1 MKKILL
7 FMSAIA
13 LACIALPAFADGV
26 TFDTINSAATR
37 SSDLSRQMLVM
48 VFGDVVNNPLQPA
61 NVSFIGQLYGVFNG
75 IIAGLAFIWFMGVT
89 LRATVLTGNR
99 GKVFGR
105 GTTMMAPVSSL
116 AGFMALVPTPSGWS
130 ISNLAFLWMASIMG
144 VGSANLLTDKAADTI
159 MDGQSMIMQPVSG
172 ETITAARG
180 IFDMYLCKAALNTE
194 QSQMHQYGS
203 SSTPPMAV
211 ERSSDGKEI
220 RVTNGSAICGSAKLP
235 EATESGSWFSFNVPI
250 NSGPLENAQNAAFTT
265 INSTLSNGAENFV
278 NAWLSYQD
286 GSQSQLP
293 DVESEIQQAA
303 RSYEDT
309 INAATATTNNE
320 GSIRGELANYL
331 KQSGWISLG
340 AWYQSFATA
349 NQKLNSLANQSPIVT
364 GPSSIGE
371 VGVGRLQEEIKT
383 ALLAQRKNSTFT
395 PPLGSANTPGND
407 NLDDVQ
413 SANSAILKILPF
425 FSGQRFSN
433 FIIQSV
439 MTSGDTDSSSQVNP
453 LLKMKGVGDYTLGA
467 AETTFAVFAST
478 KAIVDWASA
487 DGNGWAK
494 IINTVSGAGYIAKS
508 VIGSIAPIVY
518 FILFILLSV
527 GFSLSIFLPFIPLI
541 YWITACT
548 SWLGSV
554 LIGTTAGSLWAA
566 THIGT
571 EEDKGSRANYGYI
584 FLIDAAIR
592 PSLMVFGF
600 FFASLVVVAIGTL
613 LNILILPALANVQAD
628 SITGMTSIIGIL
640 MIYARLC
647 TTLVSSAF
655 SLQVY
660 LPDYVIAWL
669 GGREAAQMMKGA
681 VESTRN
687 MFAGFGGKAGH
698 TPGIKKMDQNK
709 PSGNNDGF
717 K

>member
-37 SSDLSRQMLVM
+37 SSDLSRQLLVM

-144 VGSANLLTDKAADTI
+144 VGSANLLVDKAADSV
-159 MDGQSMIMQPVSG
+159 MDGQSMIMQPVAG

-180 IFDMYLCKAALNTE
+180 IFDMYLCKVALNTE

-203 SSTPPMAV
+203 SSTPPMTVQRTA
-211 ERSSDGKEI
+211 DGKEI
-220 RVTNGSAICGSAKLP
+220 RITNGSAICGSAKLP
-235 EATESGSWFSFNVPI
+235 VVTDSSFSFSFSVPV
-250 NSGPLENAQNAAFTT
+250 NSAPLENAQNTAFTT
-265 INSTLSNGAENFV
+265 INSTLSNSAESFV
-278 NAWLSYQD
+278 NAWISYQD
-286 GSQSQLP
+286 GTQSQLP

-303 RSYEDT
+303 RQYEDT
-309 INAATATTNNE
+309 INNATQATNNE
-320 GSIRGELANYL
+320 NTIRNELSSYL
-331 KQSGWISLG
+331 KQNGWISLG

-349 NQKLNSLANQSPIVT
+349 NQKLSSVANQSPIVT

-383 ALLAQRKNSTFT
+383 ALLAQRKNSSYT
-395 PPLGSANTPGND
+395 PPLGSINMPGND
-407 NLDDVQ
+407 NLDDIQ
-413 SANSAILKILPF
+413 SANDGILKVVPI
-425 FSGQRFSN
+425 GQWLTSE
-433 FIIQSV
+433 IIQNV
-439 MTSGDTDSSSQVNP
+439 MSDGNDSSSQVNP
-453 LLKMKGVGDYTLGA
+453 LLKMKAIGDYTLVGA
-467 AETTFAVFAST
+467 QMTFAAFSAA
-478 KAIVDWASA
+478 KAIVDW
-487 DGNGWAK
+487 GNGTGLGKVVNA
-494 IINTVSGAGYIAKS
+494 VSGAGLVAKS
-508 VIGSIAPIVY
+508 VIGAIAPIVY

-548 SWLGSV
+548 SWVGSV

-613 LNILILPALANVQAD
+613 LNILFIPALANVQAD
-628 SITGMTSIIGIL
+628 SITGLASMIGIL

-687 MFAGFGGKAGH
+687 MFAGFGGKAAH
-698 TPGIKKMDQNK
+698 APGIKKMDQNK
-709 PSGNNDGF
+709 PAGDADGF

>member
-7 FMSAIA
+7 FMSAIT

-37 SSDLSRQMLVM
+37 SSDLSRQLLVM

-144 VGSANLLTDKAADTI
+144 VGSANLLVDKAADSV
-159 MDGQSMIMQPVSG
+159 MDGQSMIMQPVAG

-180 IFDMYLCKAALNTE
+180 IFDMYLCKVTLNTE

-203 SSTPPMAV
+203 SSTPPMTV
-211 ERSSDGKEI
+211 QRSSDGKEI
-220 RVTNGSAICGSAKLP
+220 RVTNGSAICDSAKLP
-235 EATESGSWFSFNVPI
+235 ETTDSGSWFSFNAPI
-250 NSGPLENAQNAAFTT
+250 NSGPLDNAQNSAFTT
-265 INSTLSNGAENFV
+265 INSTLSNSAENFV

-286 GSQSQLP
+286 GAQSPLP

-303 RSYEDT
+303 RQYEDT
-309 INAATATTNNE
+309 INAAASAVNNE
-320 GSIRGELANYL
+320 GTIREGLANYL

-349 NQKLNSLANQSPIVT
+349 NQKVNSIANQSPIVT
-364 GPSSIGE
+364 GPSSVGE
-371 VGVGRLQEEIKT
+371 IGVGRLQEEIKI
-383 ALLAQRKNSTFT
+383 ALLAQRKNTAFT
-395 PPLGSANTPGND
+395 PPLGSANMSGSD
-407 NLDDVQ
+407 NIDDGQ
-413 SANSAILKILPF
+413 SANSTLLKILNNSYGIKF
-425 FSGQRFSN
+425 TN
-433 FIIQSV
+433 FIIHSV
-439 MTSGDTDSSSQVNP
+439 MDGENANNSSQINP
-453 LLKMKGVGDYTLGA
+453 LLKMKSIGDYTLGA
-467 AETTFAVFAST
+467 AQSTFATFTIA
-478 KAIVDWASA
+478 KGLVDW
-487 DGNGWAK
+487 GNGTGMGK
-494 IINTVSGAGYIAKS
+494 IVNAVSGAGYLAKS

-613 LNILILPALANVQAD
+613 LNILILPAMANVQAD
-628 SITGMTSIIGIL
+628 SITGLASIIGIL
-640 MIYARLC
+640 MIYARIC

-698 TPGIKKMDQNK
+698 APGIKKMDQNK
-709 PSGNNDGF
+709 PAGDADGF

>member
-1 MKKILL
+1 MKRYLL
-7 FMSAIA
+7 LASALA
-13 LACIALPAFADGV
+13 LACLAPPAFADNV
-26 TFDTINSAATR
+26 NFDTINSAATR
-37 SSDLSRQMLVM
+37 NSDLSRQLLIM

-130 ISNLAFLWMASIMG
+130 ISNLVFLWMSSIMG
-144 VGSANLLTDKAADTI
+144 VGSANLLVDKAADSV
-159 MDGQSMIMQPVSG
+159 MDGQSMIMQPVAG
-172 ETITAARG
+172 ETISAARG
-180 IFDMYLCKAALNTE
+180 IFDMYLCKASLNTE

-203 SSTPPMAV
+203 SSTPPMSV
-211 ERSSDGKEI
+211 QRSSDGKEI
-220 RVTNGSAICGSAKLP
+220 RVTNGSAICGSARLP
-235 EATESGSWFSFNVPI
+235 ETTDSGSWFSFNVPI
-250 NSGPLENAQNAAFTT
+250 NSGPLENAQNTAFTT
-265 INSTLSNGAENFV
+265 INSTLSNSAENFV
-278 NAWLSYQD
+278 NAWISYQD
-286 GSQSQLP
+286 GGQSQLP
-293 DVESEIQQAA
+293 DVESQIQQAA
-303 RSYEDT
+303 RQYEDT
-309 INAATATTNNE
+309 INAATSAVNNE

-349 NQKLNSLANQSPIVT
+349 NQKLNSVANQSPIVT
-364 GPSSIGE
+364 GPSSVGE

-383 ALLAQRKNSTFT
+383 ALIAQRKNSTFT
-395 PPLGSANTPGND
+395 PPLGSANMPGND

-413 SANSAILKILPF
+413 SANSAIIKVMPKMQKFTGWIT
-425 FSGQRFSN
+425 N
-433 FIIQSV
+433 SV
-439 MTSGDTDSSSQVNP
+439 MTSGNQDSSEQVNP
-453 LLKMKGVGDYTLGA
+453 LLKMKAIGDYTLGIA
-467 AETTFAVFAST
+467 QTTFSAFTLAKT
-478 KAIVDWASA
+478 IVDW
-487 DGNGWAK
+487 GNGTGAGK
-494 IINTVSGAGYIAKS
+494 LVNAVSGAGYIAKS
-508 VIGSIAPIVY
+508 IIGSIAPVVY
-518 FILFILLSV
+518 FILFILISI

-600 FFASLVVVAIGTL
+600 FFASLVVAAIGTL
-613 LNILILPALANVQAD
+613 LNMLIIPALANVQAD
-628 SITGMTSIIGIL
+628 SVTGLISIGGIL
-640 MIYARLC
+640 MVYARTC
-647 TTLVSSAF
+647 TQLVSSAF

-681 VESTRN
+681 VESTQN
-687 MFAGFGGKAGH
+687 MFAGFGSKAGQ
-698 TPGIKKMDQNK
+698 TPGIKKMEQSK
-709 PSGNNDGF
+709 SPNNADGF

>member
-13 LACIALPAFADGV
+13 LASIALPAFADGV

-203 SSTPPMAV
+203 SSTPPMTV
-211 ERSSDGKEI
+211 QRSSDGKEI

-235 EATESGSWFSFNVPI
+235 QTTEGGSWFSFNVPI
-250 NSGPLENAQNAAFTT
+250 NSGPLENAQNTAFNT
-265 INSTLSNGAENFV
+265 INSTLSNSAENFV

-286 GSQSQLP
+286 GAQSQLP

-309 INAATATTNNE
+309 INAATAIANNE
-320 GSIRGELANYL
+320 GTIRGELASYL

-371 VGVGRLQEEIKT
+371 VGVGRLQEEMKT
-383 ALLAQRKNSTFT
+383 AQLAQRKNSTYT
-395 PPLGSANTPGND
+395 PPLDSVNIAGND

-413 SANSAILKILPF
+413 SANAGILKVLLPW
-425 FSGQRFSN
+425 SGDRFAN

-439 MTSGDTDSSSQVNP
+439 MTSGNTESSSQVNP
-453 LLKMKGVGDYTLGA
+453 LLKMKAIGDYTLGGAQATFTAFTIAKA
-467 AETTFAVFAST
+467 A
-478 KAIVDWASA
+478 VDW
-487 DGNGWAK
+487 GNGTFWGKAV
-494 IINTVSGAGYIAKS
+494 NAVSGAGFVAKS
-508 VIGSIAPIVY
+508 VIGAIAPIVY
-518 FILFILLSV
+518 FILFILISI

-628 SITGMTSIIGIL
+628 SITGLASIIGIL
-640 MIYARLC
+640 MIYARIC

-681 VESTRN
+681 VESARN

-698 TPGIKKMDQNK
+698 APGIKKMDQNK
-709 PSGNNDGF
+709 PAGDADGF

>member
-1 MKKILL
+1 MKKLLL
-7 FMSAIA
+7 FLPVIVLVS
-13 LACIALPAFADGV
+13 LTLPASADSV
-26 TFDTINSAATR
+26 NFDSISGAATR
-37 SSDLSRQMLVM
+37 TTDLSRQLLVM
-48 VFGDVVNNPLQPA
+48 VYGDVVSNPLQPA
-61 NVSFIGQLYGVFNG
+61 NTSFIGQLYGVFNA

-105 GTTMMAPVSSL
+105 GNTVMAPVSSL
-116 AGFMALVPTPSGWS
+116 VGFMALVPTPSGWS
-130 ISNLAFLWMASIMG
+130 LSNLAFLWMASIMG
-144 VGSANLLTDKAADTI
+144 VGSANLLTDKAADAV
-159 MDGQSMIMQPVSG
+159 MDGQSLIMQPVAG

-180 IFDMYLCKAALNTE
+180 IFTMYLCQSALNAE
-194 QSQMHQYGS
+194 QSVMHNSGTS
-203 SSTPPMAV
+203 NTPAMTV
-211 ERSSDGKEI
+211 ERTTGGREI
-220 RVTNGSAICGSAKLP
+220 RITNGSAICGSARLP
-235 EATESGSWFSFNVPI
+235 EVAESGSWFAFNVPI
-250 NSGPLENAQNAAFTT
+250 NAGPLESAQLTAFTE
-265 INSTLSNGAENFV
+265 INSTLSRSAENLV
-278 NAWLSYQD
+278 SSWLRYQE
-286 GSQSQLP
+286 GTQSSLP
-293 DVESEIQQAA
+293 DVETEIQQAA
-303 RSYEDT
+303 RRYEDT
-309 INAATATTNNE
+309 INTATAAVNNE
-320 GSIRGELANYL
+320 GAIRGELARYL
-331 KQSGWISLG
+331 RQSGWISLG

-349 NQKLNSLANQSPIVT
+349 NQKVNSIAQQSPVVT
-364 GPSSIGE
+364 GPSSMGE
-371 VGVGRLQEEIKT
+371 VGVGRLYEEIQT
-383 ALLAQRKNSTFT
+383 AVMVQKKNSAYT
-395 PPLGSANTPGND
+395 PSLGSANAEGER

-413 SANSAILKILPF
+413 TANSALLKVIPGL
-425 FSGQRFSN
+425 SGDRFAN

-439 MTSGDTDSSSQVNP
+439 MTSGNPDASEQINP
-453 LLKMKGVGDYTLGA
+453 LLKMKAIGDYTLGTA
-467 AETTFAVFAST
+467 QATFVAFTSAKAFVDWGEGT
-478 KAIVDWASA
+478 LWGKAINA
-487 DGNGWAK
+487 
-494 IINTVSGAGYIAKS
+494 VSGAGFIAKS
-508 VIGSIAPIVY
+508 VIGAISPVIY
-518 FILFILLSV
+518 FLLFILMSI

-613 LNILILPALANVQAD
+613 LNILILPALTNVQAD
-628 SITGMTSIIGIL
+628 STTGLASIIGIL

-681 VESTRN
+681 VESTRS
-687 MFAGFGGKAGH
+687 MFAGFGSKAGH
-698 TPGIKKMDQNK
+698 APGFKKIQQNDAH
-709 PSGNNDGF
+709 GNMDGF
-717 K
+717 R

>member
-37 SSDLSRQMLVM
+37 SSDLSRQLLVM

-144 VGSANLLTDKAADTI
+144 VGSANLLVDKAADSV
-159 MDGQSMIMQPVSG
+159 MDGQSMIMQPVAG

-180 IFDMYLCKAALNTE
+180 IFDMYLCKVALNTE

-203 SSTPPMAV
+203 SSTPPMTVQRTA
-211 ERSSDGKEI
+211 DGKEI
-220 RVTNGSAICGSAKLP
+220 RITNGSAICGSAKLP
-235 EATESGSWFSFNVPI
+235 VVTDSSFSFSFSVPV
-250 NSGPLENAQNAAFTT
+250 NSAPLENAQNTAFTT
-265 INSTLSNGAENFV
+265 INSTLSNSAESFV
-278 NAWLSYQD
+278 NAWISYQD
-286 GSQSQLP
+286 GTQSQLP

-303 RSYEDT
+303 RQYEDT
-309 INAATATTNNE
+309 INNATQATNNE
-320 GSIRGELANYL
+320 NTIRNELSSYL
-331 KQSGWISLG
+331 KQNGWISLG

-349 NQKLNSLANQSPIVT
+349 NQKLSSVANQSPIVA

-383 ALLAQRKNSTFT
+383 ALLAQRKNSSYT
-395 PPLGSANTPGND
+395 PPLGSVNMPGND
-407 NLDDVQ
+407 NLDDIQ
-413 SANSAILKILPF
+413 SANDGILKVVPI
-425 FSGQRFSN
+425 GQWLTSE
-433 FIIQSV
+433 IIQNV
-439 MTSGDTDSSSQVNP
+439 MSDGNDSSSQVNP
-453 LLKMKGVGDYTLGA
+453 LLKMKAIGDYTLVGA
-467 AETTFAVFAST
+467 QMTFAAFSAA
-478 KAIVDWASA
+478 KAIVDW
-487 DGNGWAK
+487 GNGTGLGKVVNA
-494 IINTVSGAGYIAKS
+494 VSGAGLVAKS
-508 VIGSIAPIVY
+508 VIGAIAPIVY

-548 SWLGSV
+548 SWVGSV

-613 LNILILPALANVQAD
+613 LNILFIPALANVQAD
-628 SITGMTSIIGIL
+628 SITGLASMIGIL

-687 MFAGFGGKAGH
+687 MFAGFGGKAAH
-698 TPGIKKMDQNK
+698 APGIKKMDQNK
-709 PSGNNDGF
+709 PAGDADGF

>member
-1 MKKILL
+1 MKKRLL
-7 FMSAIA
+7 LASALG
-13 LACIALPAFADGV
+13 LACLTLPAFAGGID
-26 TFDTINSAATR
+26 FDSINSAATR
-37 SSDLSRQMLVM
+37 STDLSRQLLVM
-48 VFGDVVNNPLQPA
+48 VFGDVVNNPLQPTST
-61 NVSFIGQLYGVFNG
+61 SFIGLLYGVFNS
-75 IIAGLAFIWFMGVT
+75 ILAGLAFIWFMGVT

-99 GKVFGR
+99 GKVFGQ

-116 AGFMALVPTPSGWS
+116 AGFMTMIPTPSGWS

-144 VGSANLLTDKAADTI
+144 VGSANSLTDKAADAV

-180 IFDMYLCKAALNTE
+180 IFNMYLCQSALNTE
-194 QSQMHQYGS
+194 QAQMHQYGDS
-203 SSTPPMAV
+203 TTPPMSAQQ
-211 ERSSDGKEI
+211 STDGREI
-220 RVTNGSAICGSAKLP
+220 RISNGSALCGSARLP
-235 EATESGSWFSFNVPI
+235 ETTDTTGVFSFNIPI
-250 NSGPLENAQNAAFTT
+250 NTAPLENAQNSAFSE
-265 INSTLSNGAENFV
+265 INNTLSKSAENFV
-278 NAWLSYQD
+278 NAWLSYQE
-286 GSQSQLP
+286 GGQTRLP
-293 DVESEIQQAA
+293 DIEAEVQQAA
-303 RSYEDT
+303 RRYEDT
-309 INAATATTNNE
+309 VNAATAATNNE
-320 GSIRGELANYL
+320 EAIQGQLNNYL

-349 NQKLNSLANQSPIVT
+349 NQKLNSVANQSPIVT
-364 GPSSIGE
+364 GQSNIGE
-371 VGVGRLQEEIKT
+371 VGVGKLLEEIQT
-383 ALLAQRKNSTFT
+383 ALQTQRKNSTYT
-395 PPLGSANTPGND
+395 PPLGSVNPAGND

-413 SANSAILKILPF
+413 SANDALLKIMPL
-425 FSGQRFSN
+425 GQTRTSK
-433 FIIQSV
+433 IINSV
-439 MTSGDTDSSSQVNP
+439 MTDNNDASNQINP
-453 LLKMKGVGDYTLGA
+453 LLKMKAIGDYTLVGA
-467 AETTFAVFAST
+467 QTTFIAFTTAKT
-478 KAIVDWASA
+478 IVDW
-487 DGNGWAK
+487 GNGTGIGK
-494 IINTVSGAGYIAKS
+494 IVNAVSGVGIIAQS
-508 VIGSIAPIVY
+508 VIGAIAPIVY

-613 LNILILPALANVQAD
+613 LNTLFLPAIANVQAN
-628 SITGMTSIIGIL
+628 SITGLASIIGIL
-640 MIYARLC
+640 MIYARTC

-669 GGREAAQMMKGA
+669 GGKEAAQMMQGA

-687 MFAGFGGKAGH
+687 MFAGFGGKAGQ
-698 TPGIKKMDQNK
+698 TPGIKKMEENK
-709 PSGNNDGF
+709 PSGEGDGF

>member
-1 MKKILL
+1 MKRYLL
-7 FMSAIA
+7 LALALA
-13 LACIALPAFADGV
+13 LACLALPAFADNV
-26 TFDTINSAATR
+26 NFDTINSAATR
-37 SSDLSRQMLVM
+37 NTDLSRQLLIM

-89 LRATVLTGNR
+89 LRATVLAGNR
-99 GKVFGR
+99 GKVFGS

-130 ISNLAFLWMASIMG
+130 ISNLAFLWMSSIMG
-144 VGSANLLTDKAADTI
+144 VGSANLLVDKAADAI
-159 MDGQSMIMQPVSG
+159 MDGQSMIMQPVAG
-172 ETITAARG
+172 ETISAARG
-180 IFDMYLCKAALNTE
+180 IFDMYLCKVALNTE
-194 QSQMHQYGS
+194 QSQMHQNGG
-203 SSTPPMAV
+203 SSTPPMSV
-211 ERSSDGKEI
+211 QRSADGKEI
-220 RVTNGSAICGSAKLP
+220 RVTNGSAICGSARLP
-235 EATESGSWFSFNVPI
+235 ETTDSGSWFSFNVPI
-250 NSGPLENAQNAAFTT
+250 NSGPLENAQNTAFTT
-265 INSTLSNGAENFV
+265 INSTLSNSAESFV
-278 NAWLSYQD
+278 NAWLNYQD
-286 GSQSQLP
+286 GGQSQLP

-303 RSYEDT
+303 RQYEDT
-309 INAATATTNNE
+309 INAATSAVNNE
-320 GSIRGELANYL
+320 GTIRGELASHL
-331 KQSGWISLG
+331 KQNGWISLG
-340 AWYQSFATA
+340 SWYQSFATA
-349 NQKLNSLANQSPIVT
+349 NQKLNSMANQSPIVT
-364 GPSSIGE
+364 GPSSVGE

-383 ALLAQRKNSTFT
+383 AILAQRKNSTFT
-395 PPLGSANTPGND
+395 PPLGSVNSAGND

-413 SANSAILKILPF
+413 FANDGILKVMPL
-425 FSGQRFSN
+425 GQWISSK
-433 FIIQSV
+433 IIENV
-439 MTSGDTDSSSQVNP
+439 MSDENDASSQINP
-453 LLKMKGVGDYTLGA
+453 MLKMKAIGDYTLGA
-467 AETTFAVFAST
+467 AQGTFTAFTIA
-478 KAIVDWASA
+478 KATVDW
-487 DGNGWAK
+487 GNGTIWGKAV
-494 IINTVSGAGYIAKS
+494 NAVSGAGFIAKS
-508 VIGSIAPIVY
+508 VIGAISPIVY
-518 FILFILLSV
+518 FVLFILLSI

-613 LNILILPALANVQAD
+613 LNMLIIPALANVQAN
-628 SITGMTSIIGIL
+628 SVTGLTSMIGIL
-640 MIYARLC
+640 MIYARTC

-681 VESTRN
+681 VESARN
-687 MFAGFGGKAGH
+687 MFAGFGSKAGH
-698 TPGIKKMDQNK
+698 TPGIKRMEETK
-709 PSGNNDGF
+709 PSGNSDGF

>member
-172 ETITAARG
+172 ETISAARG

-203 SSTPPMAV
+203 SSTPPMSV
-211 ERSSDGKEI
+211 QHSTDGKEI
-220 RVTNGSAICGSAKLP
+220 RITNGSAICGSARLP
-235 EATESGSWFSFNVPI
+235 ETTENSSGFSFSVPI
-250 NSGPLENAQNAAFTT
+250 NSAPLENAQNTAFTA
-265 INSTLSNGAENFV
+265 INSTLSASAENFV

-286 GSQSQLP
+286 GAQSQLP

-303 RSYEDT
+303 RQYEDT
-309 INAATATTNNE
+309 INAATSAVNNE
-320 GSIRGELANYL
+320 GTIRGELANYL

-349 NQKLNSLANQSPIVT
+349 NQKVNDVAHQSPIVT

-395 PPLGSANTPGND
+395 PPLGSANMPGND
-407 NLDDVQ
+407 NLDDAQ
-413 SANSAILKILPF
+413 SANSALIKVMPDMQQFTYKIA
-425 FSGQRFSN
+425 N
-433 FIIQSV
+433 YV
-439 MTSGDTDSSSQVNP
+439 MTNGDQESSTQINP
-453 LLKMKGVGDYTLGA
+453 LLQMKAIGDYTLVA
-467 AETTFAVFAST
+467 AQGTFTAFTIA
-478 KAIVDWASA
+478 KAAVDW
-487 DGNGWAK
+487 GNGIGIGKLVNA
-494 IINTVSGAGYIAKS
+494 VSGAGYIAKS
-508 VIGSIAPIVY
+508 VMGAIAPVVY
-518 FILFILLSV
+518 FILLILISV
-527 GFSLSIFLPFIPLI
+527 AFSLSIFLPFIPLI

-548 SWLGSV
+548 TWLGSV

-613 LNILILPALANVQAD
+613 LNILFLPALANVQANSVTGLA
-628 SITGMTSIIGIL
+628 SILGIL

-655 SLQVY
+655 SLQAY

-681 VESTRN
+681 VESARN

-709 PSGNNDGF
+709 PAGDADGF

>member
-1 MKKILL
+1 MKKLL
-7 FMSAIA
+7 FLLPVIA
-13 LACIALPAFADGV
+13 LACLALPAFADNV
-26 TFDTINSAATR
+26 DFDSISSAATR
-37 SSDLSRQMLVM
+37 NTDLSRQMMIM

-75 IIAGLAFIWFMGVT
+75 IIAGLAFIWFMGIT

-130 ISNLAFLWMASIMG
+130 ISNLAFLWMASVMG
-144 VGSANLLTDKAADTI
+144 IGSANLLADKAADSV
-159 MDGQSMIMQPVSG
+159 MNGQSLIMQPISG

-180 IFDMYLCKAALNTE
+180 IFGMYLCRAALNTE
-194 QSQMHQYGS
+194 QSQMHQNGS
-203 SSTPPMAV
+203 SSTPPMSV
-211 ERSSDGKEI
+211 QRSADGKVI
-220 RVTNGSAICGSAKLP
+220 RITNGSATCGSARLP
-235 EATESGSWFSFNVPI
+235 ETTQSSSWLPFSVPV
-250 NSGPLENAQNAAFTT
+250 NSGPLENAQNTAFIE
-265 INSTLSNGAENFV
+265 INNTLSGNAENFV
-278 NAWLSYQD
+278 NAWLSWQD
-286 GSQSQLP
+286 GAQSHLP

-303 RSYEDT
+303 GRYEDT
-309 INAATATTNNE
+309 INAASAATNNE
-320 GSIRGELANYL
+320 SAIRGELANYI
-331 KQSGWISLG
+331 KRSGWISLG
-340 AWYQSFATA
+340 AWYQSFAIA
-349 NQKLNSLANQSPIVT
+349 NQKVNSVANQSPVVT

-371 VGVGRLQEEIKT
+371 VGVGRLHEEMKT
-383 ALLAQRKNSTFT
+383 ALLAQRKNSTWT
-395 PPLGSANTPGND
+395 PPLGSVNMPGND

-413 SANSAILKILPF
+413 SANSAIIKIMPSMQQLTVWI
-425 FSGQRFSN
+425 S
-433 FIIQSV
+433 QSI
-439 MTSGDTDSSSQVNP
+439 MTSGNSDSSDQVNP
-453 LLKMKGVGDYTLGA
+453 LLKMKAIGDYTLGGA
-467 AETTFAVFAST
+467 QATFTAFTAT
-478 KAIVDWASA
+478 KALIDWASA

-494 IINTVSGAGYIAKS
+494 LINTVSGAGYIAKS

-518 FILFILLSV
+518 FILFILLSI

-600 FFASLVVVAIGTL
+600 FFASLVVVAMGTL

-628 SITGMTSIIGIL
+628 SITGLASIIGIL
-640 MIYARLC
+640 MIYARIC

-681 VESTRN
+681 VESTRS
-687 MFAGFGGKAGH
+687 MFAGFGSKAGH
-698 TPGIKKMDQNK
+698 APGIKRMEQNR
-709 PSGNNDGF
+709 PAGDADGF